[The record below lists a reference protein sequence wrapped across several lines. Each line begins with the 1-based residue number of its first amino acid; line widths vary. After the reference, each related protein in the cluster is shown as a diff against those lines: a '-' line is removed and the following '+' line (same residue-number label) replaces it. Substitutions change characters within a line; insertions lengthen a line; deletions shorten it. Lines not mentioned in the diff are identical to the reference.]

1 MMEERR
7 GGKSQDEIVTVSVD
21 PWYYERAAWNVSRAR
36 VAGVDEAGRGPL
48 AGPVVA
54 AAVIL
59 PEGYDTT
66 GIADSKA
73 LTPKKRETAFARI
86 VADAA
91 NGYETSGVAVGVG
104 WAYPDEIDRVNI
116 LQATYAAMRRAVAN
130 LCAAPDA
137 VLVDGLPV
145 RDLHPHCTAIVKGDA
160 LSASI
165 AAASIV
171 AKVTRDR
178 YMVEADALYP
188 EYGFAAHKGYG
199 APVHLAALAEFGA
212 CAIHRRTFAP
222 VAQTLLPI

>member
-1 MMEERR
+1 
-7 GGKSQDEIVTVSVD
+7 
-21 PWYYERAAWNVSRAR
+21 
-36 VAGVDEAGRGPL
+36 
-48 AGPVVA
+48 PVVA

-59 PEGYDTT
+59 PDGYDIT

-73 LTPKKRETAFARI
+73 LSPKKRETAFARI

-91 NGYETSGVAVGVG
+91 LGYEVSGVAFGIG
-104 WAYPDEIDRVNI
+104 WSYPGEIDRVNI
-116 LQATYAAMRRAVAN
+116 LQATYAAMRRAVAD

-145 RDLHPHCTAIVKGDA
+145 PNLHTHCTAIVKGDA

-165 AAASIV
+165 AAASII

-178 YMVEADALYP
+178 YMTEADALYP
-188 EYGFAAHKGYG
+188 EYGFAGHKGYG
-199 APVHLAALAEFGA
+199 APVHLLALAEHGA
-212 CAIHRRTFAP
+212 CEIHRRSFAP